1 MHIVFHGNFKKQYRR
16 LIESEKRKCDKRLI
30 IFEKNQFHPLLNN
43 HKLHGKFKNCRSI
56 NINSNLRAIYEL
68 INDEIVRFIYIGTH
82 SELYE

>member
-1 MHIVFHGNFKKQYRR
+1 MHLVFHGNFKKQYQK
-16 LIESEKRKCDKRLI
+16 LTGNEKQRCNKRLV

-56 NINSNLRAIYEL
+56 NINSDFRAIYEL
-68 INDEIVRFIYIGTH
+68 INPEIARFVYIGTH